1 MKVVQP
7 DGVQA
12 FSVTLDNLTG
22 TQAATYRIFDAAGVV
37 DAIQGATAISDPDSA
52 TITYSA
58 LVETIKSFPIVIK
71 SFNYEV
77 TTSNAQ
83 FSNPFKV
90 LRGTIQGDIDVQSTI
105 ISAAQRNTQFQETL
119 LTVQK
124 RMVIDAQTAIDLQ
137 VDASEQVVL
146 TFMVE
151 GFLAH

>member
-12 FSVTLDNLTG
+12 FSVTLDNSTG
-22 TQAATYRIFDAAGVV
+22 TQAATYRVFDAAGVV
-37 DAIQGATAISDPDSA
+37 DAIQGATGVNDPDSA

-77 TTSNAQ
+77 TTNAQ

-90 LRGTIQGDIDVQSTI
+90 LRGTIQGDIDAQSTI
-105 ISAAQRNTQFQETL
+105 ISAAQRNTQFQDNL

-124 RMVIDAQTAIDLQ
+124 RMIIDAQTAIDLD
-137 VDASEQVVL
+137 VKASELVTL